1 MKMKKLLLPVF
12 VLAIAFSSCSD
23 SEGAEEGNKETQKK
37 EQTKPDEETSENK
50 EGEPKPVEE
59 EIQSKYAYDQDWE
72 MIKEAIINQD
82 IPGLGA
88 WAGSDAFDAELFI
101 GMAQEDWVMEAL
113 KNTSYEDLKVEDME
127 DGVYLV
133 FYAEIIGMD
142 DEGNEY
148 GSSMTLY
155 MSQGDPNLLVEY
167 YIAAG

>member
-12 VLAIAFSSCSD
+12 VLAIAFNSCSE
-23 SEGAEEGNKETQKK
+23 SEGAEDGNKDTQSE
-37 EQTKPDEETSENK
+37 EQTKTDDATSEN
-50 EGEPKPVEE
+50 EEVDPKSVEE

-88 WAGSDAFDAELFI
+88 WAGSDAFDSELFI

-113 KNTSYEDLKVEDME
+113 KNTTYDDLLVEDME

-133 FYAEIIGMD
+133 FYAEITGVD
-142 DEGNEY
+142 DEGTEY
-148 GSSMTLY
+148 GSSISLY
-155 MSQGDPNLLVEY
+155 MSQGDPSLLVEY
-167 YIAAG
+167 FIAAG